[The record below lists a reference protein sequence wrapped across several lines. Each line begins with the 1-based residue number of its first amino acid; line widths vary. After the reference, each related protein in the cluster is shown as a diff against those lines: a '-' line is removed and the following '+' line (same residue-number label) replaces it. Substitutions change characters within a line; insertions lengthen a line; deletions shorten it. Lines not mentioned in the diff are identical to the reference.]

1 LKLNLLN
8 DETEKKIIYG
18 LPNLKT
24 LNGIILF
31 RDSIQLDSPKSL
43 KVSQQQLKQSKPP
56 KNNLT
61 KNPQKFRLVN
71 KSKREKDTGIDHQ
84 HLLDIMNLYDKFK
97 TVIKD
102 DAARKEITEEL
113 GDHMKGVLTNL
124 KINVKNLEDSDLR
137 QMHQFKAR
145 YALCDIS
152 RFCMRNRS
160 YMRIDREIFS
170 AV

>member
-1 LKLNLLN
+1 MKLNLLN
-8 DETEKKIIYG
+8 EETEKKIIYG

-43 KVSQQQLKQSKPP
+43 KISEKKLKQTKSSTQQLKNL
-56 KNNLT
+56 KNM
-61 KNPQKFRLVN
+61 KMGSRVKKV
-71 KSKREKDTGIDHQ
+71 KDTGIDHQ

-102 DAARKEITEEL
+102 EAERKEITEEL
-113 GDHMKGVLTNL
+113 SDHMKGVLTNL
-124 KINVKNLEDSDLR
+124 KINVKNLQDQDLR

-152 RFCMRNRS
+152 RAFASIIQR
-160 YMRIDREIFS
+160 
-170 AV
+170 